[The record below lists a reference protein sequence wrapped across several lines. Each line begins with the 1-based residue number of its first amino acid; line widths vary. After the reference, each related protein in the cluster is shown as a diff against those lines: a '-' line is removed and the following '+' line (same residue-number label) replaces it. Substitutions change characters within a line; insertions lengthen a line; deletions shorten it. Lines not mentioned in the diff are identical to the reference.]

1 MACRGYRFEFWF
13 FSPLILQLIFKY
25 YSCFN
30 SSGANYINDVFTQK
44 ACVCLFQH
52 TNCYFFT
59 EGTCGKKCVNLTHT
73 SDYGQTYLESNL
85 TCKKRNFFCMPDVK
99 PTQHTS
105 MFPVLQ
111 FFQRGKLH
119 FCLEFVL
126 IVTSS
131 DIHSWLKM
139 RLMHV

>member
-1 MACRGYRFEFWF
+1 MPF
-13 FSPLILQLIFKY
+13 PTHKLL
-25 YSCFN
+25 
-30 SSGANYINDVFTQK
+30 
-44 ACVCLFQH
+44 
-52 TNCYFFT
+52 FFT

-131 DIHSWLKM
+131 DIHSWLKI